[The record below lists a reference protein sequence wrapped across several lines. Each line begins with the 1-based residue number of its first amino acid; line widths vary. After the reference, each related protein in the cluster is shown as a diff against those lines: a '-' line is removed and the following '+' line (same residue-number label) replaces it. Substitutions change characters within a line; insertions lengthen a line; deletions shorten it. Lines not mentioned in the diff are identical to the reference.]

1 MSKQEIVRTAMVEA
15 MKSHNKERK
24 DALSLLLAALK
35 NAEINMRRPLTEDEE
50 NEVVQKEIKQVKET
64 LSLCPA
70 DREDIQSQCEYRIA
84 VYSEFCPRMM
94 NEADITDVIGE
105 VLKDMTLIYPT
116 PKDKGKIMQK
126 LMPKVKGK
134 ADGKLVNQVLTNI
147 LKEGEV

>member
-84 VYSEFCPRMM
+84 VYGEFCPRMM
-94 NEADITDVIGE
+94 DEADIAEVINE
-105 VLKDMTLIYPT
+105 VLKEMEIVRPST
-116 PKDKGKIMQK
+116 KDKGKIMQK
-126 LMPKVKGK
+126 LMPRVKGK

-147 LKEGEV
+147 LNKGEL

>member
-94 NEADITDVIGE
+94 DEADIADVISE
-105 VLKDMTLIYPT
+105 VLKDMMLIYPT